1 MRFLNLLEVIE
12 VYHIVMEQSGGAR
25 GVRNLKVLESALVQ
39 PFMTFDG
46 EELYPTLIEKIAAI
60 GFSLIQGHPFL
71 DGNKRIGHAVMEM
84 SLILNGLEIK
94 ASVDE
99 QEKVI
104 LQVASSELDR
114 RAFTD
119 WLNTH
124 VIECHRFK
132 I

>member
-1 MRFLNLLEVIE
+1 MRFLTLPEVIE
-12 VYHIVMEQSGGAR
+12 VYHAVMEQSGEAR
-25 GVRNLKVLESALVQ
+25 GVRDLKVLKSALVQ
-39 PFMTFDG
+39 PFMTFDD